1 MANAKIKGE
10 NVKELTFDVK
20 DLNLDERIEFNNIIT
35 KSGGV
40 INLSFGEFVSMVR
53 IATTL
58 TDEEINKF
66 TDTEIIAIANRC
78 YEIIS
83 ISKIFYEVV
92 NKKKLKK

>member
-58 TDEEINKF
+58 TDDEINKF
-66 TDTEIIAIANRC
+66 TDTEIIAVANRC
-78 YEIIS
+78 
-83 ISKIFYEVV
+83 YEVV

>member
-58 TDEEINKF
+58 TDEEINKLPENIGKNIGNF
-66 TDTEIIAIANRC
+66 VKELR
-78 YEIIS
+78 
-83 ISKIFYEVV
+83 
-92 NKKKLKK
+92 

>member
-10 NVKELTFDVK
+10 NVEELTFDVK

-40 INLSFGEFVSMVR
+40 INLSFGNFVQAVR
-53 IATTL
+53 VATTM
-58 TDEEINKF
+58 TDEEINKL

-78 YEIIS
+78 YE
-83 ISKIFYEVV
+83 VV
-92 NKKKLKK
+92 NKKKLKI

>member
-1 MANAKIKGE
+1 MANAKIKGD
-10 NVKELTFDVK
+10 NVKEITFDVK

-78 YEIIS
+78 YE
-83 ISKIFYEVV
+83 VV

>member
-58 TDEEINKF
+58 TDDEINKF

-78 YEIIS
+78 YE
-83 ISKIFYEVV
+83 VV

>member
-1 MANAKIKGE
+1 MSKNAKIKGE
-10 NVKELTFDVK
+10 NVKEITFDVK

-78 YEIIS
+78 YE
-83 ISKIFYEVV
+83 VV